1 MLKISVFE
9 EYEHYLRSLRERGEI
24 FEIPEEGESQ
34 SENAEGQRKRWM
46 VTTYPAI
53 LQALGDPAL
62 SSDRSTIF
70 KLNDPALSSDRST
83 IEEIKSI
90 LSNTLITRDDNEH
103 KELRERYVKAFN
115 SCFTRDYDLGLRT
128 LLAQEA
134 ERLIQR
140 AQKQDEIDILK
151 EFARPLVSYL
161 NLKLLGVNEC
171 QKQQFEEGL
180 KKVASMLPGNSFVKE
195 NLDQGVEGALK
206 LKKIFKEAIKEHQK
220 GKTKNDLLGSFLES
234 MEGLER
240 SKLIDR
246 SLGLCFLLVSATEG
260 VVNLIG
266 NGTLALLL
274 YPLELQKLKKDPQ
287 LISSAVNELLRFIP
301 PVEHLLRVAKH
312 PTRIAGRKIEEG
324 DVVILN
330 LGVANHYND
339 HIPFPDQL
347 NIERKYH
354 LVFGYGLH
362 ECLGQNLARLV
373 GEVTINSLLGKG
385 DSLKLNIVPNKRSQ
399 WLQYP
404 RQHNG
409 LRGLDSLPV
418 KFVSKDSTSAAWIDP
433 AWA

>member
-1 MLKISVFE
+1 MLKTSVFE
-9 EYEHYLRSLRERGEI
+9 EYEHYLGYLKAKGEI
-24 FEIPEEGESQ
+24 FEEIPEEGESQ

-53 LQALGDPAL
+53 LQALDDPAL
-62 SSDRSTIF
+62 SSDRSKIF
-70 KLNDPALSSDRST
+70 KLDDPALSSDRSK

-90 LSNTLITRDDNEH
+90 LSNTLITRDGGDH
-103 KELRERYVKAFN
+103 TELRERYVKAFN
-115 SCFTRDYDLGLRT
+115 SCFTRDYNLGLRT

-134 ERLIQR
+134 ERLIQ
-140 AQKQDEIDILK
+140 QQDEIDILK

-180 KKVASMLPGNSFVKE
+180 KKVALMLPGNSFVKE

-220 GKTKNDLLGSFLES
+220 GKIRNDLLGSFLES
-234 MEGLER
+234 MEGLEQ

-385 DSLKLNIVPNKRSQ
+385 DSLELNIGPNKRSQ
-399 WLQYP
+399 WLQSP

-409 LRGLDSLPV
+409 LRGLNSLPV
-418 KFVSKDSTSAAWIDP
+418 KFVSKDSTNTTWIDP
-433 AWA
+433 AWT